1 MYAGCYGSGR
11 YLRHNMAMIRKTA
24 PKPVKRRRT
33 FIREWRQYRDM
44 TLERLAD
51 LVGLTYVSVSRIE
64 RGLQPYKQQTIEA
77 LAAALMTDVQ
87 SLLTRDP
94 NHSEDIWPIWDRATK
109 TERAEI
115 VEHAKLI
122 LKRQQD

>member
-11 YLRHNMAMIRKTA
+11 YLRQNIAMIRRTA

-33 FIREWRQYRDM
+33 FVREWRQYRDM

-51 LVGLTYVSVSRIE
+51 LIGLTYVSVSRIE

-94 NHSEDIWPIWDRATK
+94 NHPEDIWPIWDRATR